1 MMKKEGEKKKRRR
14 RGTTGNKTHTETHY
28 IKKKESKE
36 KKKIKTRTQTSS
48 TSTLEATRSPPLR
61 HRHTA
66 ERVLLLLFPLLSY
79 LCLPPSLPPSLP
91 LFLVPEDMILFLP
104 IDDFFLA
111 VGFALS
117 PSLPP
122 VFPPRLLLL
131 SDFACRP

>member
-1 MMKKEGEKKKRRR
+1 VKQYDEKRRR
-14 RGTTGNKTHTETHY
+14 EEEEEKKRGDWKQNTHRETHY

-104 IDDFFLA
+104 IDDFFRA
-111 VGFALS
+111 VGFALP
-117 PSLPP
+117 PSRLPP
-122 VFPPRLLLL
+122 SSSAPF
-131 SDFACRP
+131 